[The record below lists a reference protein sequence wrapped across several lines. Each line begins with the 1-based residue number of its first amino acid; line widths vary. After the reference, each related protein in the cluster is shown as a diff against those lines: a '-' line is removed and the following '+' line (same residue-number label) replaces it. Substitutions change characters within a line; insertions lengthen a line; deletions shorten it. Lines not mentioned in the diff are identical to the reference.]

1 MLLSGVHVDV
11 ESDNAPMVKAV
22 VLEPLP
28 YRDPA
33 RLVVTRL
40 SLPDYRD
47 VQRHSRSFEQ
57 TAFWGTNLYNIE
69 AGSEDRQVLGAV
81 ASHELL
87 SLLGITPAAGRL
99 FTEEDDRQAT
109 VILGH
114 GLWQSLYGGDPSAV
128 GRVINLSGMPY
139 TIVGVAP
146 AGFRF
151 PAAEFE
157 LWASAG
163 MLLTQA
169 KGQVENR
176 ALRIFTAIGRLK
188 PEVTIEQARA
198 ELGAISAELSRTYP
212 ATNEG
217 VVLQVTSLTERIVGN
232 VRTPLFVLLATVGLI
247 LLIACANVANLMLAR
262 TAAREREIAI
272 RSALGAARRRLFA
285 QLAVESLVLATAGG
299 VCGLLLAMWVT
310 DLVPTLLASRLPRAE
325 AVRIDGVVL
334 LIALAVTLGTSVI
347 FGIAPALQA
356 RGSLTALREAG
367 RGAAGGARQRKLRG
381 AIVVVEVGLA
391 IVVVI
396 GAGLLVRSFVTLTTR
411 NPGFDPDHVL
421 SFNAQLVKL
430 PDAAARGRATATL
443 MNRLS
448 ALPGVASAGAATGL
462 PSVTPQRGTRFEVE
476 GRRLTPEEE
485 GALFIAA
492 TPGVFDALRTPVLSG
507 RAFQQTD
514 IAGGQPV
521 VLINR
526 ALANTVF
533 AGTDP
538 IGRRIRVVNPEY
550 ANDWRTIVGVVGDI
564 QYRRL
569 DADMVPTI
577 YTPFSQTPFM
587 WAYVMVRTTGDPSA
601 LTRSIKEIVR
611 SVDPNVVAASVRPM
625 TEVVSGTVAEPRLS
639 MLLVSGFALLALTLA
654 SVGIYGVI
662 AYSVSQRT
670 RELGLRMALGAGRA
684 GVSGD
689 DHPGRRR
696 HGRNRHRYGPR
707 RGGAG
712 DAPDERPAR
721 RHHATGSADL
731 RGWRAPAPDDCG
743 RGQLPSRAARDT
755 GGSDGRFTGGVK
767 PVKSQDPSSNSQGES
782 LGASG

>member
-1 MLLSGVHVDV
+1 MNDLRYAARTLVRTPGFAATAILTLALGIGATTAIFSV
-11 ESDNAPMVKAV
+11 VKAV

-47 VQRHSRSFEQ
+47 VQRNSRSFEQ

-69 AGSEDRQVLGAV
+69 TGSEDRQVLGAV

-114 GLWQSLYGGDPSAV
+114 ALWQSLYGGDPSAV

-169 KGQVENR
+169 RGQAENR
-176 ALRIFTAIGRLK
+176 ALRIFTALGRLK

-198 ELGAISAELSRTYP
+198 ELSAISADLGRTYP

-217 VVLQVTSLTERIVGN
+217 VVLEVASLTERIVGN
-232 VRTPLFVLLATVGLI
+232 LRTPLFVLLATVGLI

-285 QLAVESLVLATAGG
+285 QLAVESLVLAIAGG

-325 AVRIDGVVL
+325 AVRMDGVVL

-347 FGIAPALQA
+347 FGIVPALQA
-356 RGSLTALREAG
+356 RGSLAALREAG
-367 RGAAGGARQRKLRG
+367 RGVAGGARQRKLRG

-443 MNRLS
+443 MDRLS
-448 ALPGVASAGAATGL
+448 SLPGVTSAGAATGL

-476 GRRLTPEEE
+476 GRQLTPEEE

-492 TPGVFDALRTPVLSG
+492 TPDVFDALRAPVLSG

-514 IAGGQPV
+514 SASGQLV

-538 IGRRIRVVNPEY
+538 IGRRIRIVNPEY
-550 ANDWRTIVGVVGDI
+550 PNDWRTIVGVVGDI

-569 DADMVPTI
+569 DAEMVPTI

-601 LTRSIKEIVR
+601 LTRSIKDIVR

-670 RELGLRMALGAGRA
+670 HELGLRMALGAGRA
-684 GVSGD
+684 GVLAMIIREGVLMAAIGIVMGLAAAALATRLMTD
-689 DHPGRRR
+689 LLVGIT
-696 HGRNRHRYGPR
+696 PR
-707 RGGAG
+707 DPLTFAGGALLLLMI
-712 DAPDERPAR
+712 AAAASYLPAR
-721 RHHATGSADL
+721 RATRVDPIVAL
-731 RGWRAPAPDDCG
+731 R
-743 RGQLPSRAARDT
+743 T
-755 GGSDGRFTGGVK
+755 
-767 PVKSQDPSSNSQGES
+767 E
-782 LGASG
+782 

>member
-1 MLLSGVHVDV
+1 MNDARYALRTLARTPGFTATAILTLALGIGVTTAIFSV
-11 ESDNAPMVKAV
+11 VKAV
-22 VLEPLP
+22 VLDPLP

-47 VQRHSRSFEQ
+47 VQRASRSFEQ
-57 TAFWGTNLYNIE
+57 TAFWATNLYNIE

-81 ASHELL
+81 VSHELL
-87 SLLGITPAAGRL
+87 SVLGITPAAGRL

-109 VILGH
+109 VVIGH

-128 GRVINLSGMPY
+128 GRVIDLSGMPY

-151 PAAEFE
+151 PSAEFE

-169 KGQVENR
+169 KAQTESR

-188 PEVTIEQARA
+188 PDVTIEQARS
-198 ELGAISAELSRTYP
+198 ELAAISADLSRAYP
-212 ATNEG
+212 ATNDG
-217 VVLQVTSLTERIVGN
+217 IVLEVRSLTDRIIGD

-272 RSALGAARRRLFA
+272 RSALGAARRRLFG
-285 QLAVESLVLATAGG
+285 QLAVESLVLAIAGG
-299 VCGLLLAMWVT
+299 LSGLLLAMWMT

-334 LIALAVTLGTSVI
+334 LIALAVTLGTSVL

-356 RGSLTALREAG
+356 RGSVAALREGG
-367 RGAAGGARQRKLRG
+367 RGVAGGARQRKLRSG
-381 AIVVVEVGLA
+381 IVVVEVGLA

-411 NPGFDPDHVL
+411 DPGLDPDHVL
-421 SFNAQLVKL
+421 SFNTQLAKL
-430 PDAAARGRATATL
+430 PDAAARGRAAAAL
-443 MNRLS
+443 MDRLS
-448 ALPGVASAGAATGL
+448 SLPGVASAGAATGL
-462 PSVTPQRGTRFEVE
+462 PTVTPQRGTRFEVE
-476 GRRLTPEEE
+476 GRKLTPEED
-485 GALFIAA
+485 GALFMAA
-492 TPGVFDALRTPVLSG
+492 TPGVFEAWRTPVLSG
-507 RAFQQTD
+507 RVFQLTD
-514 IAGGQPV
+514 TAGGQPV

-526 ALANTVF
+526 TLANTVF
-533 AGTDP
+533 AGSDP
-538 IGRRIRVVNPEY
+538 VGRRIRIINPEY
-550 ANDWRTIVGVVGDI
+550 PDDWRTIVGVVGDV
-564 QYRRL
+564 QFRRL
-569 DADMVPTI
+569 DPEMDPTI

-601 LTRSIKEIVR
+601 LTRSIKGIVR
-611 SVDPNVVAASVRPM
+611 SVDPNLIASGVRPM
-625 TEVVSGTVAEPRLS
+625 VDVVSGTVAEPRLS
-639 MLLVSGFALLALTLA
+639 MLLVSGFALLALILA

-670 RELGLRMALGAGRA
+670 HELGLRMALGAGRA
-684 GVSGD
+684 GVLGMIIREGLVMAAIGIVAGLGAAALATRLMD
-689 DHPGRRR
+689 DLLVGITARDPLTFG
-696 HGRNRHRYGPR
+696 
-707 RGGAG
+707 GGAVLLLLI
-712 DAPDERPAR
+712 AAAASYLPAR
-721 RHHATGSADL
+721 RATRVDPMVAL
-731 RGWRAPAPDDCG
+731 RA
-743 RGQLPSRAARDT
+743 
-755 GGSDGRFTGGVK
+755 
-767 PVKSQDPSSNSQGES
+767 E
-782 LGASG
+782 

>member
-1 MLLSGVHVDV
+1 MNDARYALRTLARTPGFTATAILTLALGIGVTTAIFSV
-11 ESDNAPMVKAV
+11 VKAV
-22 VLEPLP
+22 VLDPLP

-47 VQRHSRSFEQ
+47 VQRASRSFEQ
-57 TAFWGTNLYNIE
+57 TAFWATNLYNIE

-81 ASHELL
+81 VSHELL
-87 SLLGITPAAGRL
+87 SVLGITPAAGRL

-109 VILGH
+109 VVIGH

-128 GRVINLSGMPY
+128 GRVIDLSGMPY

-151 PAAEFE
+151 PSAEFE

-169 KGQVENR
+169 KAQTESR

-188 PEVTIEQARA
+188 PDVTIEQARS
-198 ELGAISAELSRTYP
+198 ELAAISADLSRAYP

-217 VVLQVTSLTERIVGN
+217 IVLEVRSLTDRIIGD

-272 RSALGAARRRLFA
+272 RSALGAARRRLFG
-285 QLAVESLVLATAGG
+285 QLAVESLVLAIAGG
-299 VCGLLLAMWVT
+299 LSGLLLAMWMT

-334 LIALAVTLGTSVI
+334 LIALAVTLGTSML

-356 RGSLTALREAG
+356 RGSVTALREGG
-367 RGAAGGARQRKLRG
+367 RGVAGGARQRKLRSG
-381 AIVVVEVGLA
+381 IVVVEVGLA

-411 NPGFDPDHVL
+411 DPGFDPDHVL
-421 SFNAQLVKL
+421 SFNTQLAKL
-430 PDAAARGRATATL
+430 PDAAARGRAAAAL
-443 MNRLS
+443 MDRLS
-448 ALPGVASAGAATGL
+448 SLPGVASAGAATGL
-462 PSVTPQRGTRFEVE
+462 PTVTPQRGTRFEVE
-476 GRRLTPEEE
+476 GRKLTPEED
-485 GALFIAA
+485 GALFMAA
-492 TPGVFDALRTPVLSG
+492 TPGVFEAWRTPVLSG
-507 RAFQQTD
+507 RAFQLTD
-514 IAGGQPV
+514 TAGGQPV

-526 ALANTVF
+526 TLANTVF
-533 AGTDP
+533 AGRDP
-538 IGRRIRVVNPEY
+538 VGRRIRIINPEY
-550 ANDWRTIVGVVGDI
+550 PDNWRTVVGVVGDV
-564 QYRRL
+564 QFRRL
-569 DADMVPTI
+569 DPDMEPTI

-601 LTRSIKEIVR
+601 LTRSIKGIVR
-611 SVDPNVVAASVRPM
+611 SVDPNLIASGVRPM
-625 TEVVSGTVAEPRLS
+625 VDVVSGTVAEPRLS
-639 MLLVSGFALLALTLA
+639 MLLVSGFALLALILA
-654 SVGIYGVI
+654 SVGIYGVV

-670 RELGLRMALGAGRA
+670 HELGLRMALGAGRA
-684 GVSGD
+684 GVLAMIIREGLFMAAIGIVAGLGAAALATRLMGD
-689 DHPGRRR
+689 LLIGIT
-696 HGRNRHRYGPR
+696 PR
-707 RGGAG
+707 DPLTFGGGAVLLLTI
-712 DAPDERPAR
+712 AAAASYLPAR
-721 RHHATGSADL
+721 RATRVDPMVAL
-731 RGWRAPAPDDCG
+731 RA
-743 RGQLPSRAARDT
+743 
-755 GGSDGRFTGGVK
+755 
-767 PVKSQDPSSNSQGES
+767 E
-782 LGASG
+782 

>member
-1 MLLSGVHVDV
+1 MNDARYALRTLARTPGFTATAILTLALGIGVTTAIFSV
-11 ESDNAPMVKAV
+11 VKAV
-22 VLEPLP
+22 VLDPLP

-47 VQRHSRSFEQ
+47 VQRASRSFEQ
-57 TAFWGTNLYNIE
+57 TAFWATNLYNIE

-81 ASHELL
+81 VSHELL
-87 SLLGITPAAGRL
+87 SVLGITPAAGRL

-109 VILGH
+109 VVIGH

-128 GRVINLSGMPY
+128 GRVIDLSGMPY

-151 PAAEFE
+151 PSAEFE

-169 KGQVENR
+169 KAQTESR

-188 PEVTIEQARA
+188 PDVTIEQARS
-198 ELGAISAELSRTYP
+198 ELAAISADLSRAYP

-217 VVLQVTSLTERIVGN
+217 IVLEVRSLTDRIIGD

-272 RSALGAARRRLFA
+272 RSALGAARRRLFG
-285 QLAVESLVLATAGG
+285 QLAVESLVLAIAGG
-299 VCGLLLAMWVT
+299 LSGLLLAMWMT

-334 LIALAVTLGTSVI
+334 LIALAVTLGTSVL

-356 RGSLTALREAG
+356 RGSVTALREGG
-367 RGAAGGARQRKLRG
+367 RGVAGGARQRKLRSG
-381 AIVVVEVGLA
+381 IVVVEVGLA

-411 NPGFDPDHVL
+411 DPGFDPDHVL
-421 SFNAQLVKL
+421 SFNTQLAKL
-430 PDAAARGRATATL
+430 PDAAARGRAAAAL
-443 MNRLS
+443 MDRLS
-448 ALPGVASAGAATGL
+448 SLPGVASSGAATGL
-462 PSVTPQRGTRFEVE
+462 PTVTPQRGTRFEVE
-476 GRRLTPEEE
+476 GRKLTPEED
-485 GALFIAA
+485 GALFMAA
-492 TPGVFDALRTPVLSG
+492 TPGVFEAWRTPVLSG
-507 RAFQQTD
+507 RAFQLTD
-514 IAGGQPV
+514 TAGGQPV

-526 ALANTVF
+526 TLANRVF
-533 AGTDP
+533 AGSDP
-538 IGRRIRVVNPEY
+538 VGRRIRIINPEY
-550 ANDWRTIVGVVGDI
+550 PDNWRTIVGVVGDV
-564 QYRRL
+564 QFRRL
-569 DADMVPTI
+569 DPDMDPTI

-601 LTRSIKEIVR
+601 LTRSIKGIVR
-611 SVDPNVVAASVRPM
+611 SVDPNLIASGVRPM
-625 TEVVSGTVAEPRLS
+625 VDVVSGTVAEPRLS
-639 MLLVSGFALLALTLA
+639 MLLVSGFALLALILA

-670 RELGLRMALGAGRA
+670 HELGLRMALGAGRA
-684 GVSGD
+684 GVLAMIIREGLFMAAIGIVAGLGAAALATRLMGD
-689 DHPGRRR
+689 LLVGIT
-696 HGRNRHRYGPR
+696 PR
-707 RGGAG
+707 DPLTFGGGALLLLII
-712 DAPDERPAR
+712 AAAASYLPAR
-721 RHHATGSADL
+721 RATRVDPMVAL
-731 RGWRAPAPDDCG
+731 RA
-743 RGQLPSRAARDT
+743 
-755 GGSDGRFTGGVK
+755 
-767 PVKSQDPSSNSQGES
+767 E
-782 LGASG
+782 

>member
-1 MLLSGVHVDV
+1 MNDARYAVRTLARTPGFTATAILTLALGIGVTTAIFSV
-11 ESDNAPMVKAV
+11 VKAV
-22 VLEPLP
+22 VIDPLP

-47 VQRHSRSFEQ
+47 VQRASRSFEQ

-69 AGSEDRQVLGAV
+69 AGGEDRQVLGAV
-81 ASHELL
+81 VSHDLL

-109 VILGH
+109 VIIGH

-128 GRVINLSGMPY
+128 GRVIDLSGMPY

-151 PAAEFE
+151 PSAQFE

-169 KGQVENR
+169 KAQVESR

-188 PEVTIEQARA
+188 PDVTIEQARS
-198 ELGAISAELSRTYP
+198 ELAAISADLSRAYP
-212 ATNEG
+212 ATNQG
-217 VVLQVTSLTERIVGN
+217 IVLEVRSLTDRIIGD

-272 RSALGAARRRLFA
+272 RSALGAARRRLFG
-285 QLAVESLVLATAGG
+285 QLAVESLVLAIGG
-299 VCGLLLAMWVT
+299 GLSGLLLALWMT

-334 LIALAVTLGTSVI
+334 IIALAVTLGTSVL
-347 FGIAPALQA
+347 FGVAPALQA
-356 RGSLTALREAG
+356 RGSVTALREGG
-367 RGAAGGARQRKLRG
+367 RGVAGGARQRKLRSG
-381 AIVVVEVGLA
+381 IVVVEVGLA

-421 SFNAQLVKL
+421 SFNAQLAKL
-430 PDAAARGRATATL
+430 PDAAARGRATAAL
-443 MNRLS
+443 MERLS
-448 ALPGVASAGAATGL
+448 SLPGVASAGAATGL
-462 PSVTPQRGTRFEVE
+462 PTVTPQRGTRFEVD
-476 GRRLTPEEE
+476 GRKLTPEED
-485 GALFIAA
+485 GALFMAA
-492 TPGVFDALRTPVLSG
+492 TPDVFEAWRTPVLSG
-507 RAFQQTD
+507 RAFQPTD
-514 IAGGQPV
+514 TATSQPV

-526 ALANTVF
+526 TLANTVF
-533 AGTDP
+533 AGRDP
-538 IGRRIRVVNPEY
+538 VGRRIRIINPEY
-550 ANDWRTIVGVVGDI
+550 SGDWRTIVGVVGDV
-564 QYRRL
+564 QFRRL
-569 DADMVPTI
+569 DPDMDPTI

-601 LTRSIKEIVR
+601 LTRSIKGIVR
-611 SVDPNVVAASVRPM
+611 SVDPNLVAAAVRPM

-639 MLLVSGFALLALTLA
+639 MLLVSGFALLALILA

-670 RELGLRMALGAGRA
+670 HELGLRMALGAGRA
-684 GVSGD
+684 GVLAMIIREGVFTAAIGIVAGLGAAALATRLMSDLLVGIT
-689 DHPGRRR
+689 
-696 HGRNRHRYGPR
+696 PR
-707 RGGAG
+707 DPLTFGGGAILLLMI
-712 DAPDERPAR
+712 AAAASYLPAR
-721 RHHATGSADL
+721 RATRVDPMVAL
-731 RGWRAPAPDDCG
+731 RA
-743 RGQLPSRAARDT
+743 
-755 GGSDGRFTGGVK
+755 
-767 PVKSQDPSSNSQGES
+767 E
-782 LGASG
+782 

>member
-1 MLLSGVHVDV
+1 MNDARYALRTLARTPGFTATAILTLALGIGVTTAIFSV
-11 ESDNAPMVKAV
+11 VKAV
-22 VLEPLP
+22 VLDPLP

-47 VQRHSRSFEQ
+47 VQRASRSFEQ
-57 TAFWGTNLYNIE
+57 TAFWATNLYNIE

-81 ASHELL
+81 VSHELL
-87 SLLGITPAAGRL
+87 SVLGITPAAGRL

-109 VILGH
+109 VVIGH

-128 GRVINLSGMPY
+128 GRVIDLSGMPY

-151 PAAEFE
+151 PSAEFE

-169 KGQVENR
+169 KAQTESR

-188 PEVTIEQARA
+188 RDVTIEQARS
-198 ELGAISAELSRTYP
+198 ELAAISADLSRAYP

-217 VVLQVTSLTERIVGN
+217 IVLEVRSLTDRIIGD

-272 RSALGAARRRLFA
+272 RSALGAARRRLFG
-285 QLAVESLVLATAGG
+285 QLAVESLVLAIAGG
-299 VCGLLLAMWVT
+299 LSGLLLAMWMT

-334 LIALAVTLGTSVI
+334 LIALAVTIGTSVL

-356 RGSLTALREAG
+356 RGSVTALREGG
-367 RGAAGGARQRKLRG
+367 RGVAGGARQRKLRSG
-381 AIVVVEVGLA
+381 IVVVEVGLA

-411 NPGFDPDHVL
+411 DPGFDPDHVL
-421 SFNAQLVKL
+421 SFNTQLAKL
-430 PDAAARGRATATL
+430 PDAAARGRAAAAL
-443 MNRLS
+443 MDRLS
-448 ALPGVASAGAATGL
+448 SLPGVASAGAATGL
-462 PSVTPQRGTRFEVE
+462 PTVTPQRGTRFEVE
-476 GRRLTPEEE
+476 GRKLTPEED
-485 GALFIAA
+485 GALFMAA
-492 TPGVFDALRTPVLSG
+492 TPGVFEAWRTPVLSG
-507 RAFQQTD
+507 RAFQLTD
-514 IAGGQPV
+514 TAGGQPV

-526 ALANTVF
+526 TLANTVF
-533 AGTDP
+533 AGSDP
-538 IGRRIRVVNPEY
+538 VGRRIRIINPEY
-550 ANDWRTIVGVVGDI
+550 PDNWRTVVGVVGDV
-564 QYRRL
+564 QFRRL
-569 DADMVPTI
+569 DPDMDPTI

-601 LTRSIKEIVR
+601 LTRSIKGIVR
-611 SVDPNVVAASVRPM
+611 SVDPNLIASGVRPM
-625 TEVVSGTVAEPRLS
+625 VDVVSGTVAEPRLS
-639 MLLVSGFALLALTLA
+639 MLLVSGFALLALILA
-654 SVGIYGVI
+654 SVGIYGVV

-670 RELGLRMALGAGRA
+670 HELGLRMALGAGRA
-684 GVSGD
+684 GVLAMIIREGLFMAAIGIVAGLGAAALATRLMGD
-689 DHPGRRR
+689 LLIGIT
-696 HGRNRHRYGPR
+696 PR
-707 RGGAG
+707 DPLTFGGGAVLLLTI
-712 DAPDERPAR
+712 AAAASYLPAR
-721 RHHATGSADL
+721 RATRVDPMVAL
-731 RGWRAPAPDDCG
+731 RA
-743 RGQLPSRAARDT
+743 
-755 GGSDGRFTGGVK
+755 
-767 PVKSQDPSSNSQGES
+767 E
-782 LGASG
+782 

>member
-1 MLLSGVHVDV
+1 MNDLRYAARTLVRTPGFAATAILTLALGIGATTAIFSV
-11 ESDNAPMVKAV
+11 VKAV

-47 VQRHSRSFEQ
+47 VQRHTRSFEQ

-169 KGQVENR
+169 KGQAENR

-198 ELGAISAELSRTYP
+198 ELRAISAELSRTYP

-217 VVLQVTSLTERIVGN
+217 VVLEVTSLTERMVGN

-285 QLAVESLVLATAGG
+285 QLAVESLVLAIAGG
-299 VCGLLLAMWVT
+299 ACGLLLAMWVT
-310 DLVPTLLASRLPRAE
+310 DIVPTLLASRLPRAE

-334 LIALAVTLGTSVI
+334 LIALAVTLGTSLI

-367 RGAAGGARQRKLRG
+367 RGVSGGARQRRLRG

-443 MNRLS
+443 MDRLS
-448 ALPGVASAGAATGL
+448 SLPGVTSAGAATGL
-462 PSVTPQRGTRFEVE
+462 PTVTPQRGTRFEVE
-476 GRRLTPEEE
+476 GRQLTPEEE

-492 TPGVFDALRTPVLSG
+492 TPDVFDALRAPVLSG

-514 IAGGQPV
+514 SASGQPV

-538 IGRRIRVVNPEY
+538 IGRRIRLVNPEY
-550 ANDWRTIVGVVGDI
+550 PNDWRTIVGVVGDI

-569 DADMVPTI
+569 DAEMLPTI

-587 WAYVMVRTTGDPSA
+587 WAYVMVRSTGDPSA
-601 LTRSIKEIVR
+601 LTRSIKDIVR

-639 MLLVSGFALLALTLA
+639 MLLVSGFALLALILA

-670 RELGLRMALGAGRA
+670 HELGLRMALGAGRG
-684 GVSGD
+684 GVLAMIIREGVLLAAIGIVTGLAAAALATRLMRD
-689 DHPGRRR
+689 LLVGIT
-696 HGRNRHRYGPR
+696 PR
-707 RGGAG
+707 DPLTFAGGALLLLMI
-712 DAPDERPAR
+712 AAAASYLPAR
-721 RHHATGSADL
+721 RATRVDPMVAL
-731 RGWRAPAPDDCG
+731 RA
-743 RGQLPSRAARDT
+743 
-755 GGSDGRFTGGVK
+755 
-767 PVKSQDPSSNSQGES
+767 E
-782 LGASG
+782 